1 MEKTNTNVAIKRKG
15 LSDGQNGTCGSDS
28 SDNIADSKVCLGDD
42 VISSFPQKGDK
53 HVNVL
58 SSQSMSDCPVLLVRR
73 SDTTGKGKFTDV
85 TETKTPCLKKRRKTL
100 MDSSSSS
107 EFSSDDEDDG
117 DAFSAAEF
125 FRSPI
130 PFKAL
135 TYSES
140 SDSDDYNLACDRD
153 NLDSD
158 SQW

>member
-1 MEKTNTNVAIKRKG
+1 MEKTKTNVAIKRKS
-15 LSDGQNGTCGSDS
+15 LTDGKNGTCGSDS
-28 SDNIADSKVCLGDD
+28 SDNTADSKICLGDD
-42 VISSFPQKGDK
+42 VISSYPQKEGE
-53 HVNVL
+53 HVDVL
-58 SSQSMSDCPVLLVRR
+58 SGSSMSDRPVLLARR
-73 SDTTGKGKFTDV
+73 LNTTGKGKSIDV

-125 FRSPI
+125 FRLPI

-140 SDSDDYNLACDRD
+140 SDSDDYNLVCDRD